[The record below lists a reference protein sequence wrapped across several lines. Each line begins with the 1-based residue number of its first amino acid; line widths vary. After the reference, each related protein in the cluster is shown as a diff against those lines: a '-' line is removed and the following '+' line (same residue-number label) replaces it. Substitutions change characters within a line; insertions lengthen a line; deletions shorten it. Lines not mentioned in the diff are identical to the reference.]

1 MSTIIKRLREG
12 RLVRI
17 MHFTGLSSPKLV
29 EVAGILG
36 NFHGLWIDQEHSA
49 VSHAQL
55 ELMLMACRA
64 VGLDAFARVP
74 PTDYATVMRPMEAG
88 CSGVMIAQV
97 RKLDEVE
104 QCVAWAKY
112 PPVGVRGMFGGTF
125 EADYGNVDMRTHVA
139 NANRDRWLAVQIETA
154 EAVEIIDQIAAVEGV
169 DHLFVGPADLSVT
182 LGVPGEFMHPTCIAA
197 LERIARATKRAGKSW
212 GILSKEAAHVQKCR
226 ELGCQ
231 LFSIFGDVECF
242 RAGLKALEE
251 RFADIMDDDPPANP
265 LLDAD
270 QRR

>member
-1 MSTIIKRLREG
+1 MTGK
-12 RLVRI
+12 LVRV

-36 NFHGLWIDQEHSA
+36 DFHGLWIDQEHTA
-49 VSHAQL
+49 VPHAQL

-97 RKLDEVE
+97 RTLDEVE
-104 QCVAWAKY
+104 QAVAWAKY
-112 PPVGVRGMFGGTF
+112 PPQGVRGMFGAHDRSRLRQRSRCAQHT
-125 EADYGNVDMRTHVA
+125 E
-139 NANRDRWLAVQIETA
+139 NANRERWVAIQIETA

-169 DHLFVGPADLSVT
+169 DHLFVGPADLSVN
-182 LGVPGEFMHPTCIAA
+182 LGVPGEFMHPNAS
-197 LERIARATKRAGKSW
+197 RRSSGSRRRANRSGKSW
-212 GILSKEAAHVQKCR
+212 GILSKDPEHVRKCR

-231 LFSIFGDVECF
+231 LFSIFGDLECF

-251 RFADIMDDDPPANP
+251 RF
-265 LLDAD
+265 
-270 QRR
+270 R

>member
-1 MSTIIKRLREG
+1 MSTIINRLRSG
-12 RLVRI
+12 QLVRV

-49 VSHAQL
+49 VPHAQL

-97 RKLDEVE
+97 RSLAEVE
-104 QCVAWAKY
+104 RAVAWAKY
-112 PPVGVRGMFGGTF
+112 PPQGVRGMFGGTF
-125 EADYGNVDMRTHVA
+125 EAAYGKTDLRTHAA
-139 NANRDRWLAVQIETA
+139 NANRDRWLAVQIETT
-154 EAVEIIDQIAAVEGV
+154 EAVEIIDEIAATEGV

-182 LGVPGEFMHPTCIAA
+182 LGVPGEFLHAKCVAA
-197 LERIARATKRAGKSW
+197 LERIAAATKRAGKSW
-212 GILSKEAAHVQKCR
+212 GILSKEAEHARKCR

-231 LFSIFGDVECF
+231 LFSIFGDLECF
-242 RAGLKALEE
+242 RAGLKAVEE
-251 RFADIMDDDPPANP
+251 RFADIMD
-265 LLDAD
+265 
-270 QRR
+270 